1 MAKGQHLSNYQR
13 GIVRRYYLNRGS
25 ILLARLQELVS
36 DLALAEG
43 KRADTLWKRAA
54 ETLGKVETDP
64 PLPTSR
70 VEKILNERDI
80 AGLASLVGELHSRS

>member
-1 MAKGQHLSNYQR
+1 MAKGQHLSSYQR
-13 GIVRRYYLNRGS
+13 GIVRRFYLNRGS
-25 ILLARLQELVS
+25 ILLGRLQELVS

-64 PLPTSR
+64 PLPPSR
-70 VEKILNERDI
+70 VEKILSDRDV
-80 AGLASLVGELHSRS
+80 AGLAALVGELHARS